1 MQKLYFF
8 VLKLVAAAQARAY
21 LFILPC
27 LFPQK
32 NAKLES
38 LLEVSFGIQSCWL
51 ELPAMSNQN
60 DNVLLKF
67 YLRGIRGIRTGYVDA
82 LVKAKCGPGVIL
94 DVW

>member
-1 MQKLYFF
+1 
-8 VLKLVAAAQARAY
+8 
-21 LFILPC
+21 
-27 LFPQK
+27 
-32 NAKLES
+32 
-38 LLEVSFGIQSCWL
+38 
-51 ELPAMSNQN
+51 MSNQN

>member
-1 MQKLYFF
+1 MQKLYLF

-32 NAKLES
+32 KAKLES

-51 ELPAMSNQN
+51 ELPPMSNQN
-60 DNVLLKF
+60 DNVLLKNYSICDELGVF
-67 YLRGIRGIRTGYVDA
+67 VRVTSMLSSKQNVA
-82 LVKAKCGPGVIL
+82 LA
-94 DVW
+94 